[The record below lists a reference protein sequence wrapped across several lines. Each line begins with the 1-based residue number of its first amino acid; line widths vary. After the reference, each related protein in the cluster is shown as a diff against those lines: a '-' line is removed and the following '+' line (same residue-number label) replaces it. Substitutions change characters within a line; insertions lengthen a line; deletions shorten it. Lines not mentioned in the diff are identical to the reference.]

1 MKDSKIRILIT
12 DDSPEWREYLQKL
25 FTDQVYELELA
36 EDGYES
42 VRKYRSFEPQ
52 ILLLDLNLPG
62 FSGLEVIKQIRNK
75 ARDHD
80 LYIITLTSRDDTELK
95 NRALNLGANDYLLKP
110 FGREDLHA
118 RVNVAKRH
126 LRLNRQL
133 RLAYQQISQEID
145 NVAYLQKK
153 LLPRDCVWKSDIS
166 VQCIYHP
173 SGRASGDY
181 YDYFPL
187 NDHTLRLVIADV
199 SGSGGRAAFLM
210 GIVRAL
216 VRSTES
222 YYLNLVETI
231 NLVNKQFL
239 EIIGQE
245 VDFVT
250 LFAADVDT
258 RNKTLTYINAGHC
271 PGILCRSDRKIEL
284 LQPTTTVLGFF
295 ELGLF
300 PRILDISD
308 KWGLLLFTD
317 GYYEWELSPHKIFGL
332 DNFLEL
338 ASDLVCERHF
348 NLNDLEAKLTENLK
362 GKPVFRDD
370 RSGLLICWKPV
381 VTKVFRR
388 QARSAECRQL
398 TQQVH
403 SVLQSELRDQELVYD
418 LKLATA
424 EACSNVCLYAYAGM
438 EPGEVE
444 VQVRIDP
451 RRQVKIEVRDWG
463 RPFTGPPE
471 DAFVINPEDESG
483 RGIYLISQL
492 VDDYTYQHTGGTNV
506 LTLTRHLR
514 GEGEGGFQA

>member
-1 MKDSKIRILIT
+1 MYDTTIKVLIT

-25 FTDQVYELELA
+25 LTEQIYELELA
-36 EDGYES
+36 EDGYEA
-42 VRKYRSFEPQ
+42 VRKYGLFEPQ

-62 FSGLEVIKQIRNK
+62 FSGLEVIKHVRNK
-75 ARDHD
+75 ARDFD
-80 LYIITLTSRDDTELK
+80 LYVITLTSRDDTELK
-95 NRALNLGANDYLLKP
+95 NKALNLGANDFLLKP
-110 FGREDLHA
+110 FGRDDLFA
-118 RVNVAKRH
+118 RINVATRH

-153 LLPRDCVWKSDIS
+153 LLPEGCVWKSDVS

-187 NDHTLRLVIADV
+187 NEHTLRLVIADV

-216 VRSTES
+216 IRSTQS
-222 YYLNLVETI
+222 YFLNLVETI

-239 EIIGQE
+239 EIIGE
-245 VDFVT
+245 EPDFVT
-250 LFAADVDT
+250 LFAADIDT

-271 PGILCRSDRKIEL
+271 PGILCRNDREVEL
-284 LQPTTTVLGFF
+284 LHPTTTVLGFF

-300 PRILDISD
+300 PKVQDISD

-317 GYYEWELSPHKIFGL
+317 GYYEWEVSPHRIFGL
-332 DNFLEL
+332 ESFLDL
-338 ASDLVCERHF
+338 ASELICEHHF
-348 NLNDLEAKLTENLK
+348 HLDDVEAKLTENLK

-370 RSGLLICWKPV
+370 RSALLINWEPV
-381 VTKVFRR
+381 VTRFFRR
-388 QARSAECRQL
+388 RARTTECRQL
-398 TQQVH
+398 TRQVYG
-403 SVLQSELRDQELVYD
+403 VLDSELGDQELAYD

-424 EACSNVCLYAYAGM
+424 EACSNVCLHAYEGM
-438 EPGEVE
+438 DPGEIE

-451 RRQVKIEVRDWG
+451 ERLVKIEIRDWG
-463 RPFTGPPE
+463 RPFAGPPQ
-471 DAFVINPEDESG
+471 DAFVVNPEDESG

-492 VDDYTYQHTGGTNV
+492 VDDYTYQHTDGKNV
-506 LTLTRHLR
+506 LTLIRRLDR
-514 GEGEGGFQA
+514 EREA